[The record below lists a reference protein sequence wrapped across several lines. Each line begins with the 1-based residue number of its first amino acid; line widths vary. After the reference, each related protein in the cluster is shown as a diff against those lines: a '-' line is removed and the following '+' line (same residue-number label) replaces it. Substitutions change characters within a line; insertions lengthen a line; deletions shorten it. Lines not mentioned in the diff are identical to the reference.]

1 MSLLSLCSCLE
12 AGQVISG
19 GLGRG
24 GWGGGERAGLLE
36 SKSSPPNW
44 SGGWEGSALPPEV
57 FKLSVIERERQ
68 R

>member
-1 MSLLSLCSCLE
+1 M
-12 AGQVISG
+12 
-19 GLGRG
+19 
-24 GWGGGERAGLLE
+24 GEAGLLE

-44 SGGWEGSALPPEV
+44 SGGWEGPVLPPEV